1 MPVPPR
7 TVAVL
12 VANPALSSILG
23 MVLATNPSLRVRPF
37 ESLLALAAYMRL
49 APVDIIV
56 ADLDGDGTRAELVAQ
71 ALRSDKRLDS
81 PDFQIIALASTVDG
95 DSRAAARR
103 AGIEEIMMKP
113 MSPRH
118 LLERVLARL
127 RRSPL
132 RPPPRRRMTPAA
144 MDNVVPL
151 FGPRTGPLH

>member
-1 MPVPPR
+1 VPVPPR

-23 MVLATNPSLRVRPF
+23 MVLAANPSLRVRPF
-37 ESLLALAAYMRL
+37 DSLLALATYMRL
-49 APVDIIV
+49 APVDMIV
-56 ADLDGDGTRAELVAQ
+56 ADLDGDGTRADLVAQ
-71 ALRSDKRLDS
+71 ALRSDKRLDN
-81 PDFQIIALASTVDG
+81 PDFQIIALANAVDG

-103 AGIEEIMMKP
+103 AGIDEVMVKP
-113 MSPRH
+113 MSPRY

-132 RPPPRRRMTPAA
+132 RPLPRHPVRPPA

-151 FGPRTGPLH
+151 FGPRSGPLH